1 MRPRN
6 LTKPFTIAG
15 FVLGEIYMLFAA
27 LAPYHDGTQI
37 PLMGKVMRILGTAIF
52 FGPFGAAAGMGIG
65 LLVGAIWQ
73 KKE

>member
-1 MRPRN
+1 
-6 LTKPFTIAG
+6 
-15 FVLGEIYMLFAA
+15 
-27 LAPYHDGTQI
+27 
-37 PLMGKVMRILGTAIF
+37 MGKVMRILGTAIF